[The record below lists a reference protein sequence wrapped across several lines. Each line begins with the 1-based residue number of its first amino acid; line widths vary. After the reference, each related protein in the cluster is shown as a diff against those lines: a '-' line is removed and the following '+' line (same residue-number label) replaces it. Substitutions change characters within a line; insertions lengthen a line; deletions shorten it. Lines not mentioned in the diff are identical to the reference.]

1 MKALIVEKPG
11 SLSVRDIPEPPM
23 GPYTARCKMLY
34 GATCTGTDL
43 HVIDG
48 TFAEHVDY
56 PSVIG
61 HESIG
66 VVVEVGSKVRN
77 FKVGDWITR
86 VGTRAQAD
94 GSVKLSWGG
103 MCEYG
108 LAVDTKAAWLDGVDP
123 KEWNYFCIN
132 QVIPAGIISP
142 ELAPM
147 IITWRETMSFIHR
160 FGVTKGSRIL
170 ISGSGGNALSHAAM
184 SAICGAS
191 EVAMIG
197 SASRKEAALKV
208 GVTKYIDYRDAA
220 AIEAYAAEAAGSFDF
235 LLDATGKAGSLNRLM
250 CFLQEGGKVSV
261 YGMDDYNTYTLNP
274 LLGPKSF
281 SIYNGGYYEPETH
294 DEIIDLIRAGRLDA
308 SVWIDTANVFT
319 WDNAPEAYAH
329 VRAKKAIKSIIKLSQ
344 D

>member
-11 SLSVRDIPEPPM
+11 TLTVRDIPEPQM

-34 GATCTGTDL
+34 GSTCTGTDL

-48 TFAEHVDY
+48 NFAEHVDY

-66 VVVEVGSKVRN
+66 VVVEVGDKVRN
-77 FKVGDWITR
+77 FKVGDLITR
-86 VGTRAQAD
+86 VGTRAQDD

-123 KEWNYFCIN
+123 KEWSYFCIN
-132 QVIPAGIISP
+132 QVIPEGIIAP

-147 IITWRETMSFIHR
+147 IITWRETMSFIRR
-160 FGVTKGSRIL
+160 FGVTEGSRIL
-170 ISGSGGNALSHAAM
+170 ISGSGGNALSHACMA
-184 SAICGAS
+184 AICGAS

-197 SASRKEAALKV
+197 SSTRKDAALKA
-208 GVTKYIDYRDAA
+208 GVTKYIDYRDEAA
-220 AIEAYAAEAAGSFDF
+220 VEAYAAEAGGSFDF
-235 LLDATGKAGSLNRLM
+235 LLDATGKADSLNHLM
-250 CFLQEGGKVSV
+250 CFLKDGGKVSI
-261 YGMDDYNTYTLNP
+261 YGMDDYNTYTINP
-274 LLGPKSF
+274 LLGPKNF

-294 DEIIDLIRAGRLDA
+294 DEIIDLIREGRLDA
-308 SVWIDTANVFT
+308 SIWIDTDNVFT
-319 WDNAPEAYAH
+319 WDNAPEAYAY
-329 VRAKKAIKSIIKLSQ
+329 VRNKKAIKAIIKLSQ
-344 D
+344 E